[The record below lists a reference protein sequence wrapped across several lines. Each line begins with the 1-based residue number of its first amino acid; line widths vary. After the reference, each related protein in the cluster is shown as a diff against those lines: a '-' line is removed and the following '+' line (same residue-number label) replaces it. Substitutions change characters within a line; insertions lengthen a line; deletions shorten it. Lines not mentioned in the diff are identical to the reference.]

1 MDRCGYKPDLRTPGL
16 RRSASQLCFE
26 KDRQRHQKM
35 QEDVLPTENHHGLRY
50 DGNQEVQSKL
60 LSH

>member
-1 MDRCGYKPDLRTPGL
+1 MPGL
-16 RRSASQLCFE
+16 RRSASQLGFE